1 MAIRRPWSVR
11 GGWAMTPAFSMPR
24 FRVTVVVLGDLG
36 RSPRMLY
43 HARAL
48 ADSGADVQLVGYEE
62 TELPPEIATDPR
74 VTVHVL
80 QAPAV
85 ARRHALSRPV
95 FLLVA
100 SWNAVRGAA
109 SLLATLSAT
118 VQPGSAILV
127 QNPPTIPAL
136 AVALAVARIRRA
148 RVVVDWHNLGWAM
161 LALRLGSRHPVVRL
175 ARSGAPRTR
184 TSACRAPSPP
194 SSRAGGSARPPCS
207 ATGRARDSDRC
218 LPRTGVG

>member
-1 MAIRRPWSVR
+1 M
-11 GGWAMTPAFSMPR
+11 
-24 FRVTVVVLGDLG
+24 TVVVLGDLD

-74 VTVHVL
+74 ITVHVL
-80 QAPAV
+80 QPPAV
-85 ARRHALSRPV
+85 ARRHVLPRPA

-100 SWNAVRGAA
+100 SGNAVRAAA
-109 SLLATLSAT
+109 SLLAALSAT
-118 VQPGSAILV
+118 VQSGSAILV

-148 RVVVDWHNLGWAM
+148 RLVVDWHNLGWTM
-161 LALRLGSRHPVVRL
+161 LALRLGPRHPVVRL
-175 ARSGAPRTR
+175 V
-184 TSACRAPSPP
+184 RAAERLLGRRADAHLCV
-194 SSRAGGSARPPCS
+194 SRALAAELARC
-207 ATGRARDSDRC
+207 C
-218 LPRTGVG
+218 LLYTF